1 MLLFQVTQMTMPW
14 CIFVIL
20 RTVYV
25 SSKSTTNPCLHKY
38 QNGFSEKNYSAC
50 CNIRPLMVVIPSNN
64 IYRLLQ
70 FNLFVILESW
80 WWWDAQSNVT
90 VCSQEPRCERLL
102 IEKEIILLLSICHLF
117 PSIKLFEI
125 CISPF
130 RSQCKNENRKT
141 SKTNY
146 SISVI
151 CSQFVHESVIVCIF
165 IRYGIV
171 EECKRYSIYNNS

>member
-1 MLLFQVTQMTMPW
+1 MTFWFLHNSTTLYYFVFDTAQMTMLW

-50 CNIRPLMVVIPSNN
+50 CNLRPLMVVIPSNN

-102 IEKEIILLLSICHLF
+102 IEKRDKIASFHMSSLPKH
-117 PSIKLFEI
+117 
-125 CISPF
+125 
-130 RSQCKNENRKT
+130 
-141 SKTNY
+141 
-146 SISVI
+146 
-151 CSQFVHESVIVCIF
+151 
-165 IRYGIV
+165 
-171 EECKRYSIYNNS
+171 

>member
-1 MLLFQVTQMTMPW
+1 MPW
-14 CIFVIL
+14 CRFVIL
-20 RTVYV
+20 RNVYV

-80 WWWDAQSNVT
+80 WWDAQSNVT

-102 IEKEIILLLSICHLF
+102 IEKEIKLLLSICHLF

-165 IRYGIV
+165 IEVNLSEIV
-171 EECKRYSIYNNS
+171 LLKSVINIPFTIIANADIE